1 MRLGRQPISSLH
13 PQQAP
18 RSGQLR
24 EELGEAR
31 QSLTRGHSR
40 PATQVHGGFTHCA
53 GRRRALSPDSAPY
66 RRSGTEVQL
75 SQQQRRHHFRRL
87 CLFFKEGQVSLALT
101 PLAFWKEGLV
111 SLALTPLA
119 FFGRRVWYLLHL
131 VWRRPPPSSCPLPQD
146 GTRRGSGRRWLNS
159 LCVCFSFAAPTRVSG
174 TGQFPRCIRSKLPAP
189 AISVRSRR
197 SEAVTHEGT
206 LSASTQNT
214 LGFLH
219 MAPAV
224 TELSQ
229 QQPPAPKG

>member
-40 PATQVHGGFTHCA
+40 PATQVHGGVYSLCRPPSSFEPGFCTLQAFGH
-53 GRRRALSPDSAPY
+53 RSPALTTTAAAP
-66 RRSGTEVQL
+66 L
-75 SQQQRRHHFRRL
+75 STPL
-87 CLFFKEGQVSLALT
+87 PFFKEGQVSLALT

-146 GTRRGSGRRWLNS
+146 GTRRGSGRLNS